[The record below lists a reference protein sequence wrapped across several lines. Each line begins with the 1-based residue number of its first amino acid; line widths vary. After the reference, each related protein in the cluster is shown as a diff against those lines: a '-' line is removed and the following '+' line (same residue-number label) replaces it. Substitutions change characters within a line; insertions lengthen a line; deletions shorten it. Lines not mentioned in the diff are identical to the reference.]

1 MPFHDVWIHSV
12 GIMTKN
18 ELQTHDNLTI
28 CLIKAGATFDFAS
41 LTNPTSDTALDAALA
56 GAEAGFKGYARQI
69 VPTSVLIENFDTVI
83 PSGQVSFDLDFAYN
97 SLSSGTDSET
107 IDRILVMI
115 NLGSSLPGTAFIPMY
130 LMEMTE
136 TITFAADGNVL
147 NREFRLLDFNAPIPT

>member
-1 MPFHDVWIHSV
+1 MPFHDVWLHS
-12 GIMTKN
+12 IAILTKL
-18 ELQTHDNLTI
+18 ELQTYDNLTI

-41 LTNPTSDTALDAALA
+41 LSNPTSDTALNAALA
-56 GAEAGFKGYARQI
+56 GAEAGFKGYARQ
-69 VPTSVLIENFDTVI
+69 VLPTSDLVENFDTGI

-107 IDRILVMI
+107 IDRILVMR
-115 NLGSSLPGTAFIPMY
+115 NSDSSVPSANYLPIY
-130 LMEMTE
+130 LMQMTD